1 MSGLGGDPP
10 NASGHVSTTDCRALL
25 TLGKGGD
32 SRYRR
37 RKQPALAQALWLTR
51 GVPCRYAE
59 AILAYVALQVSAKRF
74 KEARSIF
81 RKYHRRQLHE
91 RGGPAV
97 CEAWLRFEREYGSA
111 EDHFQALV
119 KAEPVLSHDAATAA
133 GAADPQL
140 AADAQVGPSKPQH
153 SHLCWQTRTSVAEFP
168 G

>member
-1 MSGLGGDPP
+1 M
-10 NASGHVSTTDCRALL
+10 
-25 TLGKGGD
+25 
-32 SRYRR
+32 
-37 RKQPALAQALWLTR
+37 
-51 GVPCRYAE
+51 PCRYAE

-111 EDHFQALV
+111 EDHFQALA
-119 KAEPVLSHDAATAA
+119 KAEPVMSQDAATAA
-133 GAADPQL
+133 EAADPQL
-140 AADAQVGPSKPQH
+140 AADAEVGTSQLQH
-153 SHLCWQTRTSVAEFP
+153 PRLCWQTRTSVADFS